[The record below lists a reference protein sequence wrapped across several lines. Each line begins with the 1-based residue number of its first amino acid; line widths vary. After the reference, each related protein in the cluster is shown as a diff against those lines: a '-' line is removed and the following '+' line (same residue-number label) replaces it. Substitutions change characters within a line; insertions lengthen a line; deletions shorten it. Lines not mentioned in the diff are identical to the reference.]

1 MCVGGVGL
9 GGLAEEHQG
18 PDELPLLLS
27 EGAAE
32 HESER
37 IVRIEVERLLE
48 GLFRLLYFPAKCQQ
62 LGLPAPGLGVA
73 LVLADEVGH
82 RPQARLVLS
91 GVVLLESPL
100 NFRVNRLT
108 TPLEFFAAT
117 ARTGRVRIGAH
128 DRKSPAGEG
137 MGLTNSGYGLR
148 AAGKSCFA
156 AFDSIKTRLKFRV
169 KDEPIPASRSLLA
182 IRGLL
187 VGIGRAAAPGGSERV
202 AALPFFGPVDIKDVR
217 LMVTAELGAC
227 EWFVYELRRS
237 NLIDRS
243 QLDQVVGDFLKRQ
256 PRAEAPALAEYLVEQ
271 GILSQFQAER
281 VLSNKAQGL
290 VLGPY
295 VLIDSIGTGS
305 MGQVYQAS
313 SKTDGAMYAV
323 KVLPR
328 RSMWNVRLARRQVR
342 AFGQVNHAAVVPFVD
357 VGTAG
362 GLHYLVW
369 PLVEGE
375 PLDRLVQRQGQLT
388 PEHAAAIGLQIAQG
402 LSACHGQGI
411 FHGLLKPSNIM
422 VSPDLGASILDF
434 GIGSLLVENEDE
446 SLVDTMSTANTLTSG
461 LDCASPESIMEPT
474 NRTPAGDQYSLGCLL
489 YYCVTGRYP
498 FPEGSAVEKMMAHQ
512 FKQPTPVKE
521 LAPQI
526 PDALAAVVER
536 LMQKSPEARYGAA
549 DEISAEVAS

>member
-1 MCVGGVGL
+1 
-9 GGLAEEHQG
+9 
-18 PDELPLLLS
+18 
-27 EGAAE
+27 
-32 HESER
+32 
-37 IVRIEVERLLE
+37 
-48 GLFRLLYFPAKCQQ
+48 
-62 LGLPAPGLGVA
+62 
-73 LVLADEVGH
+73 
-82 RPQARLVLS
+82 
-91 GVVLLESPL
+91 
-100 NFRVNRLT
+100 
-108 TPLEFFAAT
+108 
-117 ARTGRVRIGAH
+117 
-128 DRKSPAGEG
+128 
-137 MGLTNSGYGLR
+137 
-148 AAGKSCFA
+148 
-156 AFDSIKTRLKFRV
+156 
-169 KDEPIPASRSLLA
+169 
-182 IRGLL
+182 
-187 VGIGRAAAPGGSERV
+187 
-202 AALPFFGPVDIKDVR
+202 
-217 LMVTAELGAC
+217 MVTAELGAC

-237 NLIDRS
+237 NLIERS

-256 PRAEAPALAEYLVEQ
+256 PRAEAPALAEYLIEQ
-271 GILSQFQAER
+271 GVLSHFQAER
-281 VLSNKAQGL
+281 VLQNKSQGL

-295 VLIDSIGTGS
+295 VLMDSIGTGS
-305 MGQVYQAS
+305 MGQVYKAT
-313 SKTDGAMYAV
+313 SKTDGAAYAV

-342 AFGQVNHAAVVPFVD
+342 AFGQVNHQAVVPFVD

-375 PLDRLVQRQGQLT
+375 PVDRLVQRSGQLT
-388 PEHAAAIGLQIAQG
+388 PEQVAAIGLQIANG
-402 LSACHGQGI
+402 LSACHSQGI

-422 VSPDLGASILDF
+422 VSPELGVSILDF

-526 PDALAAVVER
+526 PDKLAEVIER
-536 LMQKSPEARYGAA
+536 LMQKSPEARFTGA
-549 DEISAEVAS
+549 DEIADALTPLAGDVASRATAPPVAAPLAPRRSKVVAAPNSATAPPPLLPNRRTPPPPPGAKRPSHPPSSAYPPPAAYPATAYPATAGSNPYASASNLRRSNSYAPPANPLPEKDGTSERTKLKVPSRDDLRPHSDEAFVMPPGFVDQQKPARTLSPVFVVAVGMTVMLVTYLLLVSMRGFN

>member
-1 MCVGGVGL
+1 
-9 GGLAEEHQG
+9 
-18 PDELPLLLS
+18 
-27 EGAAE
+27 
-32 HESER
+32 
-37 IVRIEVERLLE
+37 
-48 GLFRLLYFPAKCQQ
+48 
-62 LGLPAPGLGVA
+62 
-73 LVLADEVGH
+73 
-82 RPQARLVLS
+82 
-91 GVVLLESPL
+91 
-100 NFRVNRLT
+100 
-108 TPLEFFAAT
+108 
-117 ARTGRVRIGAH
+117 
-128 DRKSPAGEG
+128 
-137 MGLTNSGYGLR
+137 
-148 AAGKSCFA
+148 
-156 AFDSIKTRLKFRV
+156 
-169 KDEPIPASRSLLA
+169 
-182 IRGLL
+182 
-187 VGIGRAAAPGGSERV
+187 
-202 AALPFFGPVDIKDVR
+202 
-217 LMVTAELGAC
+217 MVTAELGAC

-256 PRAEAPALAEYLVEQ
+256 PRAEAPALAEYLIEQ
-271 GILSQFQAER
+271 GVLSHFQAER
-281 VLSNKAQGL
+281 VLQNKSQGL

-295 VLIDSIGTGS
+295 VLVDSIGTGS
-305 MGQVYQAS
+305 MGQVYKAM
-313 SKTDGAMYAV
+313 SKTDGAAYAV

-342 AFGQVNHAAVVPFVD
+342 AFGQVTHPAVVPFVD

-375 PLDRLVQRQGQLT
+375 PLDRLVQRSGQLT
-388 PEHAAAIGLQIAQG
+388 PEQAAAIGLQIAQG
-402 LSACHGQGI
+402 LAACHGQGI

-521 LAPQI
+521 LAPSI
-526 PDALAAVVER
+526 PDKLADVIER
-536 LMQKSPEARYGAA
+536 LMQKSPEARYSGA
-549 DEISAEVAS
+549 DEVAAELTPLAGDVATLAKAPPVAAPIAPRRSKVVPAASSVAPPPLLPNRRTPPPPPTGKRPSHAPSSAYPPPAAYPAAAYSATTGSNPYATAGRKSNSYAQPATATPEAGGSSDRKLKVPNRDDLRPEPGDNNYVMPPGFVNTDKPARSLSPVFVVVVGMTVMLVTYLLLVAMQGFK

>member
-1 MCVGGVGL
+1 
-9 GGLAEEHQG
+9 
-18 PDELPLLLS
+18 
-27 EGAAE
+27 
-32 HESER
+32 
-37 IVRIEVERLLE
+37 
-48 GLFRLLYFPAKCQQ
+48 
-62 LGLPAPGLGVA
+62 
-73 LVLADEVGH
+73 
-82 RPQARLVLS
+82 
-91 GVVLLESPL
+91 
-100 NFRVNRLT
+100 
-108 TPLEFFAAT
+108 
-117 ARTGRVRIGAH
+117 
-128 DRKSPAGEG
+128 
-137 MGLTNSGYGLR
+137 
-148 AAGKSCFA
+148 
-156 AFDSIKTRLKFRV
+156 
-169 KDEPIPASRSLLA
+169 
-182 IRGLL
+182 
-187 VGIGRAAAPGGSERV
+187 
-202 AALPFFGPVDIKDVR
+202 
-217 LMVTAELGAC
+217 MVTAELGAC

-237 NLIDRS
+237 NLIERS

-281 VLSNKAQGL
+281 VLSNKAAGL

-295 VLIDSIGTGS
+295 VLADSIGTGS
-305 MGQVYQAS
+305 MGQVYKAT
-313 SKTDGAMYAV
+313 SKTDGASYAV

-342 AFGQVNHAAVVPFVD
+342 AFGQVTHPAVVPFVD

-375 PLDRLVQRQGQLT
+375 PLDRLVQRSGQLS
-388 PEHAAAIGLQIAQG
+388 PEQAATIGLQIANG
-402 LSACHGQGI
+402 LSACHSQGI

-521 LAPQI
+521 LAPNT
-526 PDALAAVVER
+526 PDALAAAIER
-536 LMQKSPEARYGAA
+536 LMQKSPEARFTGA
-549 DEISAEVAS
+549 DEIAEELKPLAGDAATRATAPPVAAPMLARRSKVMAAAGSTAPPPLLPNRRTPPPPPSGKRPSHAPSSAYPPPAAYPAAAYAPNGGSNPYATAGRKSKAYPPAAASIPAAEGSSKRNLKVPNRDDLRPEPGAAENFSMPPGFVDGEKPARTLSPVFVVVVGMTVMLVTYLLLVAMQGFK